1 VLHPAS
7 MTFYSL
13 PHEPRRLQA
22 TEARLDAIY
31 QAARKGARGDTLAL
45 ASGMT
50 PREYRALCEFDP
62 LAALAE
68 EKGRADGEM
77 EMAEVLRAAALA
89 GDAKAALDMLKHA
102 HGWVAKQAVQIDV
115 NQTISI
121 TSALHEASRRV
132 IEGLAEPADAPAD
145 EPARITRI
153 EQAEH
158 ADHAV

>member
-1 VLHPAS
+1 MCYTAR

-13 PHEPRRLQA
+13 PYEPRRLQA

-77 EMAEVLRAAALA
+77 EMAEVLRTAALG

-132 IEGLAEPADAPAD
+132 IEGLAEPADAPTD
-145 EPARITRI
+145 EPARHTRI